1 METRNRMEEVG
12 SELRTAGRNLWLAGL
27 GAASS
32 VEENSRKLFDDLVER
47 GERWQG
53 KETGTSPLRQA
64 GERVKEATQKV
75 EDLTQA

>member
-47 GERWQG
+47 GERRQG

-64 GERVKEATQKV
+64 GEREKEATQ
-75 EDLTQA
+75 